1 MEDHLKI
8 KAYYESQI
16 EQLKAKP
23 KLSIQEIE
31 ELAELIADDIDLA
44 YSWKERY
51 DVAFNKI
58 HERYG

>member
-16 EQLKAKP
+16 EELKAKP
-23 KLSIQEIE
+23 KLSNADIE
-31 ELAELIADDIDLA
+31 ELAESIADVIDLI
-44 YSWKERY
+44 YSWQERY

-58 HERYG
+58 HEKYG